1 MKLCSSSTSSFLGDS
16 TKIGFPNLKLSLIVR
31 LATLF
36 AAASVAKSDE
46 STCLTEGD
54 ESTCLTEGDSPIKP
68 QLPSWV
74 GILMIIGMIPVVYT
88 LLLPLHSPEEPGGR
102 RFDNGLPVAI
112 PVGISEDTANFVK
125 AKSRI
130 FHSDSDSD

>member
-1 MKLCSSSTSSFLGDS
+1 MKLCSSSTSSLLGDS

-46 STCLTEGD
+46 STCP
-54 ESTCLTEGDSPIKP
+54 TEGDSPIKP

-102 RFDNGLPVAI
+102 RFDNGLTEAT
-112 PVGISEDTANFVK
+112 PVGISGYRVDLVNVE
-125 AKSRI
+125 SRYLKPDESVGS
-130 FHSDSDSD
+130 HEY